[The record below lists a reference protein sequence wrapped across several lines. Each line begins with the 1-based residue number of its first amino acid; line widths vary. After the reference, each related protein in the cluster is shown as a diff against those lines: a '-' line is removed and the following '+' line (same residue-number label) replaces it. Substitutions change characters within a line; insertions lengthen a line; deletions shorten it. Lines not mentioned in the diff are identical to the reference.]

1 MNQPLPPI
9 PELLLSTEGFAAGD
23 DLKNRAALKTEK
35 LFRHR
40 QPPLIR
46 VRLHIER
53 TVPHGQPARFVVR
66 ALAERQGPDCVVHAE
81 AAEPA
86 PALSEALDK
95 LERMLA
101 GEAGARKHTKHHP
114 RDIDVPSTLPKV

>member
-9 PELLLSTEGFAAGD
+9 PELLLSTAGFAADD
-23 DLKNRAALKTEK
+23 DLKNRAAQKTEK

-46 VRLHIER
+46 VRLHLER
-53 TVPHGQPARFVVR
+53 TVLHGPAAQFTVR
-66 ALAERQGPDCVVHAE
+66 AVAERQGPDCVVHAE